1 MTTADKL
8 IPFYFWFKSGF
19 GEISVPIAFINMSV
33 LIITMLTVKGFFVT
47 MWFIPVIGA
56 GVIGTCVFVGWFF
69 QHYQITSRTSTMIN
83 QKMNPEIKQISD
95 DVKMIKEMLMK

>member
-1 MTTADKL
+1 MTSVDNL
-8 IPFYFWFKSGF
+8 IPYYYWFKSGF

-56 GVIGTCVFVGWFF
+56 SVITNRLV
-69 QHYQITSRTSTMIN
+69 M
-83 QKMNPEIKQISD
+83 M
-95 DVKMIKEMLMK
+95 